1 MEEFWAARG
10 YGQSSFEQTRA
21 AVDSQFQQLHSDPS
35 GRGERLR
42 SLLRDVPTV
51 NPSEMNQ
58 EPSRPPDISRQAN
71 RPFRRRVMRAARG
84 TRPRETENNTLLD
97 EPVPPLESP
106 TVMPQEPETDRQAH
120 RRRTKR
126 RKLEAD
132 DAREGARGF
141 SYGQYGQVVP
151 GMLKMEVA
159 SCDGGAYDPDGES
172 SFPDNILRN
181 DSSVYC
187 TKSDRC
193 NLVLKHLGGAPFCL
207 KRIVI
212 KAPESRY
219 DSPIQEGMVF
229 VSMANDEHLTRT
241 AQDQIQYS
249 GARRRR
255 RNRRGGLL
263 PPSQEYFNTLRSPLQ
278 SLQRSLH
285 ASPEP
290 HSNSDNAFAHQAVNP
305 PETGF
310 RVTTSHN
317 DNVDSLGQDGFE
329 DGDDDEP
336 TSMAE
341 MERQQMEHLEEE
353 MACSDS
359 DESDSDSAPELSAF
373 SSRRHR
379 SLQNQLRAMRQQ
391 YGSQLRGMQ
400 TRHHQV
406 TNMVDPPTVP
416 ESSSSSQLLKP
427 HSQFFI
433 EHSQSM
439 VNIKFDPPPYAPPLF
454 LPIIIT
460 LRTLLTLNEYRS
472 GRFILIKLW
481 GPHNGGNIDIE
492 SIIAHGFAGPRFFP
506 AGGFR

>member
-1 MEEFWAARG
+1 
-10 YGQSSFEQTRA
+10 
-21 AVDSQFQQLHSDPS
+21 
-35 GRGERLR
+35 
-42 SLLRDVPTV
+42 
-51 NPSEMNQ
+51 
-58 EPSRPPDISRQAN
+58 
-71 RPFRRRVMRAARG
+71 
-84 TRPRETENNTLLD
+84 
-97 EPVPPLESP
+97 
-106 TVMPQEPETDRQAH
+106 
-120 RRRTKR
+120 
-126 RKLEAD
+126 
-132 DAREGARGF
+132 
-141 SYGQYGQVVP
+141 
-151 GMLKMEVA
+151 
-159 SCDGGAYDPDGES
+159 
-172 SFPDNILRN
+172 
-181 DSSVYC
+181 
-187 TKSDRC
+187 
-193 NLVLKHLGGAPFCL
+193 
-207 KRIVI
+207 
-212 KAPESRY
+212 
-219 DSPIQEGMVF
+219 
-229 VSMANDEHLTRT
+229 MANDEHLTRT

-263 PPSQEYFNTLRSPLQ
+263 PPSQEYFSTLRSPLQ

-290 HSNSDNAFAHQAVNP
+290 HSNSDNGFAHQAVNP

-406 TNMVDPPTVP
+406 TSMVDPPTVP

-439 VNIKFDPPPYAPPLF
+439 VNIKFDPPPYVPSFF
-454 LPIIIT
+454 L
-460 LRTLLTLNEYRS
+460 
-472 GRFILIKLW
+472 
-481 GPHNGGNIDIE
+481 
-492 SIIAHGFAGPRFFP
+492 
-506 AGGFR
+506 

>member
-1 MEEFWAARG
+1 
-10 YGQSSFEQTRA
+10 
-21 AVDSQFQQLHSDPS
+21 
-35 GRGERLR
+35 
-42 SLLRDVPTV
+42 
-51 NPSEMNQ
+51 
-58 EPSRPPDISRQAN
+58 
-71 RPFRRRVMRAARG
+71 
-84 TRPRETENNTLLD
+84 
-97 EPVPPLESP
+97 
-106 TVMPQEPETDRQAH
+106 
-120 RRRTKR
+120 
-126 RKLEAD
+126 
-132 DAREGARGF
+132 
-141 SYGQYGQVVP
+141 
-151 GMLKMEVA
+151 
-159 SCDGGAYDPDGES
+159 
-172 SFPDNILRN
+172 
-181 DSSVYC
+181 
-187 TKSDRC
+187 
-193 NLVLKHLGGAPFCL
+193 
-207 KRIVI
+207 
-212 KAPESRY
+212 
-219 DSPIQEGMVF
+219 
-229 VSMANDEHLTRT
+229 
-241 AQDQIQYS
+241 
-249 GARRRR
+249 
-255 RNRRGGLL
+255 
-263 PPSQEYFNTLRSPLQ
+263 
-278 SLQRSLH
+278 
-285 ASPEP
+285 
-290 HSNSDNAFAHQAVNP
+290 
-305 PETGF
+305 
-310 RVTTSHN
+310 
-317 DNVDSLGQDGFE
+317 
-329 DGDDDEP
+329 
-336 TSMAE
+336 
-341 MERQQMEHLEEE
+341 